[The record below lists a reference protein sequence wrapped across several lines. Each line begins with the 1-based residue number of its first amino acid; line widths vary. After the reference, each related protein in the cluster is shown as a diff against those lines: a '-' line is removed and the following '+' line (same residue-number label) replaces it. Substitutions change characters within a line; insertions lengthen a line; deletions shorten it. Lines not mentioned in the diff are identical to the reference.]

1 MKAKNKVLASALLL
15 STLVS
20 LPNFDVSASNT
31 EREVA
36 TVLVKEKEERAFV
49 RNEISVTRV
58 TDKNVNS
65 HKKLTLSHNGKK
77 LTSDV
82 RVLNGLPFVSVESFV
97 REIGAFSATY
107 DTTGKILKI
116 RGSGFDIEVIDG
128 GNVIYANGRTFFAM
142 TPSTKMTN
150 GKMYASLDLMTKIFG
165 LKSTGNSVTELSGSI
180 KPLQHGSTYYRED
193 AVYWLSRIISAESRG
208 ESLVGQLAVGTV
220 VLNRVASPLYPNTI
234 WGVIFDKKY
243 GVQFSPVLDGTIYE
257 TPNAVSVTA
266 AKICLEGYNVN
277 DSALF
282 FLYPRNS
289 TSSWIPNNRQYLFT
303 IGKHDFYA

>member
-1 MKAKNKVLASALLL
+1 MNTKRKILASVLLL
-15 STLVS
+15 SSAVS
-20 LPNFDVSASNT
+20 MSAVNIQASDKGVREAIHTT
-31 EREVA
+31 EASV
-36 TVLVKEKEERAFV
+36 ERALV
-49 RNEISVTRV
+49 RNEISVTKI
-58 TDKNVNS
+58 TNKNPS
-65 HKKLTLSHNGKK
+65 AYTKTTLTYNGKK
-77 LTSDV
+77 TNVDARVIADTVFVAVEDFVKELT
-82 RVLNGLPFVSVESFV
+82 G
-97 REIGAFSATY
+97 FSATY
-107 DTTGKILKI
+107 DNTGKILKI
-116 RGSGFDIEVIDG
+116 RGTGFDIEVIDG

-142 TPSTKMTN
+142 TPSTRMNN
-150 GKMYASLDLMTKIFG
+150 GKTYASLDLLTKIFG
-165 LKSTGNSVTELSGSI
+165 FKSSGVTALSGSI

-208 ESLVGQLAVGTV
+208 ESLIGQLAVGTV

-243 GVQFSPVLDGTIYE
+243 GVQFSPVLDGSIYA

-282 FLYPRNS
+282 FLYPKNS
-289 TSSWIPNNRQYLFT
+289 TSSWIPNNREYLFT